1 MSNNIIEVIIFSNA
15 LCGFEISAVASINE
29 MEVINEC
36 RKNVYKNNFRIQYQN
51 PTGSIALR
59 LSAEALSY
67 RI

>member
-36 RKNVYKNNFRIQYQN
+36 RKNVYKNNFRNTVSKSDWFYSVTIISR
-51 PTGSIALR
+51 GFEL
-59 LSAEALSY
+59 
-67 RI
+67 